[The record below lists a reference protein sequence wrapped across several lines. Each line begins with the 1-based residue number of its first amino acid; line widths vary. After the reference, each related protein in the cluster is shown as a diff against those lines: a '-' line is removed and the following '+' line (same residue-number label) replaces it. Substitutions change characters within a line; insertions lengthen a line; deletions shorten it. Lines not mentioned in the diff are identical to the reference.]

1 MTETKVEGVRSGRSW
16 SWMWSVMEA
25 PGGSKAF
32 PGRPG
37 FSAKK
42 RPQGDGGGNPQ
53 AQIWGGASRGSQA
66 RGCWPVDLGGTDDAS
81 DRGGWHCRKMKSF
94 GLGGGSGLKEPLA
107 LPPTVPC
114 FSFSLPSAGVGSLW
128 MLQGPPPGATAQG
141 PAVGLNA
148 RLWCLVGSARAE
160 ALVPAGGNHCE
171 ATLWLA
177 FPANRLLVGAPFLLQ
192 ALCQAERIILL

>member
-1 MTETKVEGVRSGRSW
+1 MGNRGPEAGVVGVLRNSRSWGAVTETKVEGVRSGRSW
-16 SWMWSVMEA
+16 GWMWSVMEA

-114 FSFSLPSAGVGSLW
+114 FFFFPSLSWSGELMDASGTSSWGHSPGPSSWFECPTLVSCRKCQSRSL
-128 MLQGPPPGATAQG
+128 
-141 PAVGLNA
+141 
-148 RLWCLVGSARAE
+148 SASWRE
-160 ALVPAGGNHCE
+160 SL
-171 ATLWLA
+171 
-177 FPANRLLVGAPFLLQ
+177 
-192 ALCQAERIILL
+192 